1 MLANSFFYNRY
12 DVVVSHNQSSLAI
25 AGLFNNWGMSITVV
39 LTAKQIED
47 LAAFAKEDG
56 QLQYT
61 ITTGTIPEFE
71 ADDGEVIPEY
81 TGLIAYSKS
90 LEHSVLQLDN

>member
-1 MLANSFFYNRY
+1 
-12 DVVVSHNQSSLAI
+12 
-25 AGLFNNWGMSITVV
+25 MSMAVV

-56 QLQYT
+56 QPRYT

-81 TGLIAYSKS
+81 TGLIAYS
-90 LEHSVLQLDN
+90 E

>member
-1 MLANSFFYNRY
+1 
-12 DVVVSHNQSSLAI
+12 
-25 AGLFNNWGMSITVV
+25 MSITVV

-56 QLQYT
+56 QPQYT
-61 ITTGTIPEFE
+61 ITTGTIS
-71 ADDGEVIPEY
+71 EVIPEY

>member
-1 MLANSFFYNRY
+1 M
-12 DVVVSHNQSSLAI
+12 
-25 AGLFNNWGMSITVV
+25 TVV

-56 QLQYT
+56 QPQYT

-81 TGLIAYSKS
+81 TGLIAYSES
-90 LEHSVLQLDN
+90 LEHGVLQLEYYRHYSRHSLSACCNVKH

>member
-12 DVVVSHNQSSLAI
+12 DVIVSHNQSSLAV
-25 AGLFNNWGMSITVV
+25 AGIFNNWGMSNTVV

-56 QLQYT
+56 QPQYT

-81 TGLIAYSKS
+81 TGLIAYSES

>member
-1 MLANSFFYNRY
+1 
-12 DVVVSHNQSSLAI
+12 
-25 AGLFNNWGMSITVV
+25 MSITVV

-56 QLQYT
+56 QPQYT
-61 ITTGTIPEFE
+61 ITTGT
-71 ADDGEVIPEY
+71 IPEY

>member
-1 MLANSFFYNRY
+1 M
-12 DVVVSHNQSSLAI
+12 
-25 AGLFNNWGMSITVV
+25 TVV

-56 QLQYT
+56 QSQYS

>member
-1 MLANSFFYNRY
+1 MN
-12 DVVVSHNQSSLAI
+12 
-25 AGLFNNWGMSITVV
+25 ITVV

-81 TGLIAYSKS
+81 TGLIAYSES

>member
-12 DVVVSHNQSSLAI
+12 DVIVSDNQSSLAV
-25 AGLFNNWGMSITVV
+25 AGLFNNWGMSNTVV

-56 QLQYT
+56 QPQYT

-81 TGLIAYSKS
+81 TGLIAYSES

>member
-1 MLANSFFYNRY
+1 
-12 DVVVSHNQSSLAI
+12 
-25 AGLFNNWGMSITVV
+25 
-39 LTAKQIED
+39 
-47 LAAFAKEDG
+47 AKEDG
-56 QLQYT
+56 QPQYT